1 MARVTT
7 SAMRAALAAKKFPIG
22 DDHTPCTGYFDGCEC
37 LLCLENEEQLVT
49 YNLDKQPYERLDQGD
64 KRWAPV
70 HRHTTNRIFR
80 RYKMDVDETYAKL
93 DAGEEIETVY
103 CRYRRRR
110 GH

>member
-1 MARVTT
+1 MARMTT

-70 HRHTTNRIFR
+70 HRTPLTEYSDAISGL
-80 RYKMDVDETYAKL
+80 DETYAKL